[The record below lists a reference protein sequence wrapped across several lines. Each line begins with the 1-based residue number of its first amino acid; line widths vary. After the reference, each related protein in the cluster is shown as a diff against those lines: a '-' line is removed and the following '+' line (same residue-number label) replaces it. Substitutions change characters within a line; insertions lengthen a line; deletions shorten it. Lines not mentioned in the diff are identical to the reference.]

1 MKTKVMEKPIGIL
14 TLAQQIGALHRDIE
28 GRSEEMYSLL
38 TRAREDVGPGGWM
51 KWLADNE
58 EVLGFGERQARRYLR
73 EPDVRTADQ
82 AQEAKRQRGR
92 RAAVKKSKPKLT
104 PAERLA
110 IKNETAVLN
119 PITGKVVKLTPA
131 ELLAIKNG
139 TAAIN
144 THTGKVI
151 SLVHYCGVP
160 GCGQPFFTTS
170 TTGCDHLLC
179 ETHGADIS
187 CDRNEAQVCPVCAPD
202 APEQLADV
210 AAGRTSATKVLQES
224 KPKPTQGLEAEEAA
238 GSYLGELVKL
248 SSSIISQIKETVK
261 ARHGVSTKDHEAAAQ
276 AVEKLR
282 EALATIAPVWK
293 CEECSD
299 VLEPGRE
306 PDSRYE
312 CGECGDD
319 TLKENRCGSCN
330 KFAMKVS
337 DTACE
342 MEGCSGEMV
351 LVGWETAID
360 LIAAQKKKEA
370 DEERRSSA
378 EWAAAKEFAKTK
390 AGKAEAAKRAA
401 EDKAEDAARLKKDED
416 RTLELARL
424 IAKGRSEGKTTE
436 QVKRKEEKAT
446 RAEIKARWAA
456 QEAAPVIADEL
467 EVVLDPDQQQDE
479 VAGDQG
485 AAEPEPEP

>member
-1 MKTKVMEKPIGIL
+1 MSTPCSKTIDPETIAGYKVHPAALLLPDPSPADYERLKADIKAHGLRELIALTPDDQIL
-14 TLAQQIGALHRDIE
+14 D
-28 GRSEEMYSLL
+28 GRS
-38 TRAREDVGPGGWM
+38 RARACAELGIEVITESRIEHGVSKMRTAEYLDEDDQV
-51 KWLADNE
+51 AY
-58 EVLGFGERQARRYLR
+58 VLSMNAARRHLTGDQIIAVYLQANAPKL
-73 EPDVRTADQ
+73 EAEKLAAKAIQQANLKKGVAQPETESTTVKPSGKTA
-82 AQEAKRQRGR
+82 EKIAK
-92 RAAVKKSKPKLT
+92 AVGKSKS
-104 PAERLA
+104 AVERML
-110 IKNETAVLN
+110 
-119 PITGKVVKLTPA
+119 KV
-131 ELLAIKNG
+131 
-139 TAAIN
+139 
-144 THTGKVI
+144 
-151 SLVHYCGVP
+151 
-160 GCGQPFFTTS
+160 Q
-170 TTGCDHLLC
+170 
-179 ETHGADIS
+179 
-187 CDRNEAQVCPVCAPD
+187 QD
-202 APEQLADV
+202 APEKMADV

-224 KPKPTQGLEAEEAA
+224 KPKPTEGLEAVEVA

-261 ARHGVSTKDHEAAAQ
+261 SKHGVSTKDHEAAVQ

-293 CEECSD
+293 CEECSY

-330 KFAMKVS
+330 KFAAKVS

-370 DEERRSSA
+370 DEERRSST

-401 EDKAEDAARLKKDED
+401 EDKAYEVARLKKDED
-416 RTLELARL
+416 HTLELARL

-436 QVKRKEEKAT
+436 QVKRQEEKAT
-446 RAEIKARWAA
+446 RKRRVAENKARWAA
-456 QEAAPVIADEL
+456 EAA
-467 EVVLDPDQQQDE
+467 E
-479 VAGDQG
+479 VAE
-485 AAEPEPEP
+485 AEAGTEP